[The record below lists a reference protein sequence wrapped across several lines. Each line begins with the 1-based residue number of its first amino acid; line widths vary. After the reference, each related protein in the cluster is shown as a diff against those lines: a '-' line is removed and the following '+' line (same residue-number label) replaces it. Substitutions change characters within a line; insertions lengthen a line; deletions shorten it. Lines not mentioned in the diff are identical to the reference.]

1 MKYLRRKACL
11 PHDCICIILFL
22 LIAIFGFE
30 QICDQNGENNSMT
43 LWWFIVILIVIETF
57 NVLGSLFYYAFN
69 EEGIIK
75 SYGFIAYKKICF
87 SDIKTII
94 IANAVYNDALA
105 DPNAGTIPQ
114 YDRQTK
120 RRLASIT
127 VLFTPEKEIELVGTE
142 DARDIIRM
150 YPDGSNIGICWFG
163 ALQVLL
169 IRTKAQVIVSEAV
182 YERFRDEFEG
192 IFNGCDAGRLRIVKA
207 RG

>member
-30 QICDQNGENNSMT
+30 QIYDQNGENNSMM

-69 EEGIIK
+69 EESIIK

-127 VLFTPEKEIELVGTE
+127 GLFTSEK
-142 DARDIIRM
+142 
-150 YPDGSNIGICWFG
+150 
-163 ALQVLL
+163 
-169 IRTKAQVIVSEAV
+169 
-182 YERFRDEFEG
+182 
-192 IFNGCDAGRLRIVKA
+192 
-207 RG
+207 